1 MNKWELARYL
11 IDAKKCVDS
20 IEYIGAHA
28 KELSYI
34 NLREKVDEKL
44 KTFYLN
50 LRLIY
55 TNVFSKNER
64 SVLSK
69 NDPLYKDTMYEA
81 DKNYAHK
88 DDSYIHKE
96 IGSFDELS
104 ECLKEKIIHCK
115 DICNEKLPSAITL
128 DFVVHDPTLFRLV
141 NKIGKEEE
149 EAIMKMFHPN
159 YGKAVEGPS
168 FKTIRV
174 FNDTED
180 IKAIGDSSDY
190 GTIVSAGLTQCET
203 LQNMQDFFIKTN
215 VLYKTDK
222 IGRAHV

>member
-1 MNKWELARYL
+1 
-11 IDAKKCVDS
+11 
-20 IEYIGAHA
+20 
-28 KELSYI
+28 
-34 NLREKVDEKL
+34 
-44 KTFYLN
+44 
-50 LRLIY
+50 
-55 TNVFSKNER
+55 
-64 SVLSK
+64 
-69 NDPLYKDTMYEA
+69 MYEA

-215 VLYKTDK
+215 VLYKTDMWVSINPEGDK
-222 IGRAHV
+222 KMKEFLNSIGLGKYY